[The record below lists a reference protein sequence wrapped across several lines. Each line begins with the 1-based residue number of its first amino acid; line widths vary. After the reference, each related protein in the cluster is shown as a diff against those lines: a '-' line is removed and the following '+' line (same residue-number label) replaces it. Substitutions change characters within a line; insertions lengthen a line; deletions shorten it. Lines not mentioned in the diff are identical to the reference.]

1 MIFVSV
7 DECFAFL
14 VRVRFCRS
22 TLSTDSFRFSLL
34 FFVFSMD
41 VREKPL
47 FKTKK
52 RSTGILKLEKKIP
65 NGPLLVFFSHNHGS
79 LLRELHADR
88 ALSRSSHSPECTH

>member
-34 FFVFSMD
+34 FFVFPMD

-52 RSTGILKLEKKIP
+52 RSTGTLKLVKNIP
-65 NGPLLVFFSHNHGS
+65 NGRLISVLL
-79 LLRELHADR
+79 A
-88 ALSRSSHSPECTH
+88 